1 MKAKIMSWDEFR
13 GACQY
18 DAQVWHDN
26 GWTAEEITKY
36 DILNEYPDDYFEDYT
51 DDDAVDY
58 STDSIFTPDDFAKET
73 IAYMR
78 EIEEGK
84 THDQYVK

>member
-13 GACQY
+13 EACQY

-26 GWTAEEITKY
+26 GWTADEITRY
-36 DILNEYPDDYFEDYT
+36 DILNEYPDDYFEDYS
-51 DDDAVDY
+51 DDDISEDAVDY
-58 STDSIFTPDDFAKET
+58 STDSVFTPDDFAKET

-78 EIEEGK
+78 EIEEGES
-84 THDQYVK
+84 